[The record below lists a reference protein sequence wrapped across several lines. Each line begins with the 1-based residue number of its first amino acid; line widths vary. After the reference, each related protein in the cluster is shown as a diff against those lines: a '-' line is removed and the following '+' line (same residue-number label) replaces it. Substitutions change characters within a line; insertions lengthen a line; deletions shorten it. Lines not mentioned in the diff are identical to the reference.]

1 MVCNNLL
8 LIVDAYDI
16 DKIFTGTVNLASRD
30 LTRIPSYL
38 FESHLTLT
46 PEPLKDAPPEVIE
59 PEVPSKIKRSG
70 NTTWYEQADLT
81 SLKVWD
87 NAIVELQPE
96 LSLFGSLKVID
107 VGFLSSHHSSTLTH
121 PYSRSYTRIN

>member
-1 MVCNNLL
+1 
-8 LIVDAYDI
+8 
-16 DKIFTGTVNLASRD
+16 VNLASRE

-46 PEPLKDAPPEVIE
+46 PKPLENAPPEVVE
-59 PEVPSKIKRSG
+59 PEVPSKIKRPG

-81 SLKVWD
+81 ILKVWD

-96 LSLFGSLKVID
+96 LSLFGSLKIVD
-107 VGFLSSHHSSTLTH
+107 VSQFLVFYDYTLNHLLFVQLHKNKLIRLPNSLTDLVFLTNVDL
-121 PYSRSYTRIN
+121 S